1 MSQPTLQTPPAAPQP
16 EPLRLVVCGTDTD
29 VGKTV
34 VSALL
39 VQGLGAHYWKQIGRA
54 HV

>member
-1 MSQPTLQTPPAAPQP
+1 MTN
-16 EPLRLVVCGTDTD
+16 RLVVCGTDTE

-39 VQGLGAHYWKQIGRA
+39 VQGLATS
-54 HV
+54 